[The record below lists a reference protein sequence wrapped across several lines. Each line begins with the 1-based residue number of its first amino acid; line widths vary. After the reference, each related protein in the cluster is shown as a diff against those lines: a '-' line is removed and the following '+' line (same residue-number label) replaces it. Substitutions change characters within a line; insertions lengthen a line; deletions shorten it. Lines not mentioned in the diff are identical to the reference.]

1 MSLVAAL
8 LVVVATL
15 LAWPGPAPGTS
26 RAGTGRGITGRAGT
40 SSRRWVPGLGRRGE
54 ESWVA
59 EAAEVAAVALRAGV
73 PLAAAALVAA
83 RSPGVVAAAPWLRTR
98 LEAALAR
105 GDGVAGVLTAPS
117 VDGPPRA
124 SEDLRLLAR
133 AWSLS
138 EETGAAAA
146 HTTAAAA
153 ASLRARSAARDLR
166 DATLAGPRASM
177 RVLTALPL
185 VGPAV
190 GLALGLS
197 PAVLYATPAA
207 RLSAGVGALLTLSGW
222 AWARRLV
229 GAAGRPGRTDGSA

>member
-1 MSLVAAL
+1 M
-8 LVVVATL
+8 
-15 LAWPGPAPGTS
+15 
-26 RAGTGRGITGRAGT
+26 
-40 SSRRWVPGLGRRGE
+40 
-54 ESWVA
+54 A
-59 EAAEVAAVALRAGV
+59 EVAEVAAVALRAGV

-83 RSPGVVAAAPWLRTR
+83 RSPGVVAAAPWLPSH
-98 LEAALAR
+98 LEAAVAR
-105 GDGVAGVLTAPS
+105 GDGVAGALTAPS
-117 VDGPPRA
+117 VDLPPRTG
-124 SEDLRLLAR
+124 EDLRLLAR

-138 EETGAAAA
+138 EGTGAGAA

-153 ASLRARSAARDLR
+153 ASLRARSTARDLR

-207 RLSAGVGALLTLSGW
+207 RLSAGVGALLTLAGW

-229 GAAGRPGRTDGSA
+229 GAAGRPGRTDGST